1 MDIIVE
7 GVNNGKI
14 INKVFSN
21 WSKIKTEKQYEAF
34 TTTIQ
39 QLRFGTYKT
48 YTIVDTIEMFG
59 ITPQNKYLA
68 YQFIFECEQ
77 ILKRQA

>member
-1 MDIIVE
+1 MGIIVE
-7 GVNNGKI
+7 DVNNGKI
-14 INKVFSN
+14 INKVFAN
-21 WSKIKTEKQYEAF
+21 WNRIKTEKQYEDF
-34 TTTIQ
+34 TATIQ

-59 ITPQNKYLA
+59 ITTQNKYLA
-68 YQFIFECEQ
+68 NQFIFECEQ